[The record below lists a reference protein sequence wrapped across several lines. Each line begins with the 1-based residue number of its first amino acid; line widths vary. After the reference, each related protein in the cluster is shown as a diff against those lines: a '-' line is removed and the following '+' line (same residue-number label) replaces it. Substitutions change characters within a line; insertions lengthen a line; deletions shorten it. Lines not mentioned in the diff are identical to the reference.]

1 MLSAE
6 LSTDMVRWGRLQDA
20 ILDLLTITAS
30 SIEYITHRTQFE
42 QTSTA
47 IPTTLHTTQAARRKD
62 YRAAIEQFV
71 SDIVRRAK
79 DIETL
84 IAALPSKDDS
94 GVRATRLE
102 ELQAEMVV
110 ANREYKEALGQAEE
124 LLGELKKVLR
134 ITLGDGTERNIT
146 ASLTRLG
153 IPQS

>member
-1 MLSAE
+1 M
-6 LSTDMVRWGRLQDA
+6 
-20 ILDLLTITAS
+20 TITAS

-62 YRAAIEQFV
+62 YRGGCRWLTHALQPAWSLPLSSLSLTSAAIEQFV

-94 GVRATRLE
+94 GARVSWFQLHVHR
-102 ELQAEMVV
+102 
-110 ANREYKEALGQAEE
+110 
-124 LLGELKKVLR
+124 
-134 ITLGDGTERNIT
+134 
-146 ASLTRLG
+146 S
-153 IPQS
+153 